1 MLKLIG
7 AVIVL
12 LVSFNCSAALVKG
25 LYRGVDAD
33 NKSCLVEIL
42 SITGGDNV
50 LNQSLLIKHS
60 FKSDD
65 NIILRP
71 KLEISSE
78 SHTITYQ
85 RGFFEGAEAHSA
97 ALYAAT
103 LDSSKREFT
112 FYQNV
117 ELMDH
122 RVQTQSTCSKLDLE
136 SK

>member
-1 MLKLIG
+1 MLKLIE
-7 AVIVL
+7 AMFIL
-12 LVSFNCSAALVKG
+12 LVSATSSAALVKG

-33 NKSCLVEIL
+33 NKACLVEIL

-50 LNQSLLIKHS
+50 LNQSLLVKHS

-78 SHTITYQ
+78 NHTITYQ
-85 RGFFEGAEAHSA
+85 RGFFEGAKAHSA

-103 LDSSKREFT
+103 LDSSKREFA